1 MIGDA
6 LFIFLGLAV
15 LLVGGDLLVRG
26 AVGIAGALRVPA
38 LIISLTIIAFG
49 TSAPELVVSVAAV
62 LEKQPGIAVGNIV
75 GSNIANILLVLGLP
89 ALAFPMATRVDGL
102 RRHGVV
108 LLIATAAFAGVAYS
122 GVPLGRGLGA
132 AFIAGIIA
140 YIAFLAALTRGG
152 VARDPVID
160 EVAEYSDG
168 GRTGLGPALA
178 YLACGLIGLP
188 LGADILVVHGSALAA
203 SFGARPEVIGLTIV
217 ALGTS
222 MPELATVAAAALR
235 KRSEVAIGNVIG
247 SNIFNIFAVGGAAG
261 LAGGFIVGPEALR
274 LEVPV
279 MIAAVVALVAFVLA
293 RRDLGR
299 LTGLVLVGAYA
310 AFLAALF
317 FNGAASS

>member
-140 YIAFLAALTRGG
+140 YIALLAALTRGG
-152 VARDPVID
+152 AARDPVID

-188 LGADILVVHGSALAA
+188 LGADILVVHGSMLAA

-217 ALGTS
+217 ALGACNCRRS
-222 MPELATVAAAALR
+222 SAAKALGSR
-235 KRSEVAIGNVIG
+235 NRQRHRLEYFQYLRCRRRSRPCRRLHRRAG
-247 SNIFNIFAVGGAAG
+247 G
-261 LAGGFIVGPEALR
+261 LAPGSAGDDRRRRGACCVRARAARPWTSHRPCPCRRLCGVPRRAL
-274 LEVPV
+274 L
-279 MIAAVVALVAFVLA
+279 
-293 RRDLGR
+293 
-299 LTGLVLVGAYA
+299 
-310 AFLAALF
+310 
-317 FNGAASS
+317 